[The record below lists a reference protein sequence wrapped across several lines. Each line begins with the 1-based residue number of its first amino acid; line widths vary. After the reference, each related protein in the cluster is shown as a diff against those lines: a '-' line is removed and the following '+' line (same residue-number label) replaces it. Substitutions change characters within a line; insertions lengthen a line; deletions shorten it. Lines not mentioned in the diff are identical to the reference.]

1 MIIKHLPLYFSSL
14 SAIVFA
20 LAVPSAMAQELH
32 GHNVCRSVGAFT
44 PEQLGDREGHALAT
58 SQSSCQGTEGEADA
72 VLTETNI
79 WEWDGPKAKELSGY
93 GVWRKPGATFAFQHA
108 DGALEVTMTDG
119 KPSGWTGS
127 GHGFVTMATGSW
139 ASLNG
144 KKFEWTGKGT
154 GPNVFEADYTFE

>member
-58 SQSSCQGTEGEADA
+58 SQSSCQGTQ
-72 VLTETNI
+72 
-79 WEWDGPKAKELSGY
+79 S
-93 GVWRKPGATFAFQHA
+93 
-108 DGALEVTMTDG
+108 
-119 KPSGWTGS
+119 
-127 GHGFVTMATGSW
+127 
-139 ASLNG
+139 
-144 KKFEWTGKGT
+144 
-154 GPNVFEADYTFE
+154 